1 MFGNKKKKFVEES
14 KLYGGVTA
22 GVDSDTDNAD
32 NIDEH
37 VFDGEISD
45 ETESADKNSSKKAKK
60 EKVKKEKPP
69 KKEKVKKE
77 KVKKE
82 KPPKKE
88 KVKKEKVPK
97 EKKIAKKDDPVRK
110 PRIKKSKKSQNDA
123 DMMNENIMT
132 DDLMMQEG
140 FDTDTSVMQEGY
152 DAYDAD
158 VSVMQEGAKFA
169 DDVATMDTEMEAA
182 TMDISATDDSV
193 TVSAASPKEKKPFK
207 VKLKAFFGKIGS
219 FFKMIGRFFV
229 GLKDKVCNASIFVK
243 DEYSGN
249 VEKDDNLKFPFMI
262 KILIITVVP
271 MILFFVLSL
280 VLTRFYIKDTIEQD
294 REVTLKT
301 AVSAVKS
308 SYDYAYEGDY
318 TIDMMNQ
325 FKKGD
330 TNLSNNQ
337 QILDQLKAETGV
349 VSAIC
354 FRSTRK
360 ITSILDD
367 EGVRIVGTSDDD
379 YIYEHVQTGKPYYA
393 VVVIEGITYDGYYEA
408 LTNSDGSCVGMVFA
422 GLDRTSTDAQ
432 IAKKTGTS
440 ALIFSVIFIV
450 GLVLVPIISL
460 SISTSLKR
468 INNIIRVLS
477 TGDLTVEFNG
487 RDLVRTDEV
496 GSIARSTETLRDSFK
511 EVLGDI
517 ENTVVTVKEAAESVD
532 MMSSQSSRTVE
543 EVGHAVEEIA
553 MGATTQASD
562 TQTASEHVDKM
573 GTLIQNIVKEV
584 DLLTTSSNK
593 MGKAEKKAQAIMEEL
608 ALTTEKTSV
617 AVDEIYKQTEVTNA
631 SAKEISK
638 AVELITEIASQTNL
652 LSLNASIEAARA
664 GEAGRGF
671 AVVASEIQKLADQS
685 NQSAVKIQKII
696 EELSVQSNKTVKFM
710 KEVRTAVTNQENK
723 LGETREIFNE
733 VRDGVQSSLVEIES
747 ISGKSGD
754 LTQRK
759 EHMLDIIEVLSAISE
774 ENAASTEET
783 MASTEELT
791 SMMIEL
797 ASSANKLN
805 EMANTLEGDIK
816 KFKI

>member
-14 KLYGGVTA
+14 NMYGGVTA
-22 GVDSDTDNAD
+22 EMHFDAD
-32 NIDEH
+32 NVDDI
-37 VFDGEISD
+37 GEPVYGEEVPNELESSD
-45 ETESADKNSSKKAKK
+45 NKSSKKAKK

-69 KKEKVKKE
+69 KKEKI
-77 KVKKE
+77 
-82 KPPKKE
+82 
-88 KVKKEKVPK
+88 PK
-97 EKKIAKKDDPVRK
+97 EKKVAQKDDPVRK
-110 PRIKKSKKSQNDA
+110 PRIKKNKKSKNDA
-123 DMMNENIMT
+123 EMMNENIMNENIMT
-132 DDLMMQEG
+132 DDLMMQED
-140 FDTDTSVMQEGY
+140 FDADTSVVREVY
-152 DAYDAD
+152 EADAA
-158 VSVMQEGAKFA
+158 VMQESSKYA
-169 DDVATMDTEMEAA
+169 DDVDAMDADDETMGDVTDVSEMGG
-182 TMDISATDDSV
+182 
-193 TVSAASPKEKKPFK
+193 TVAPTAPKEKKPFK
-207 VKLKAFFGKIGS
+207 VKLKTFFGKIGS

-229 GLKDKVCNASIFVK
+229 GLKDKICNASIFIK
-243 DEYSGN
+243 DEYSGS
-249 VEKDDNLKFPFMI
+249 VEKDENLKFPFI
-262 KILIITVVP
+262 FKILIITVVP
-271 MILFFVLSL
+271 MIMFFVLSL

-318 TIDMMNQ
+318 TIDTMNR
-325 FKKGD
+325 FKKGE
-330 TNLSNNQ
+330 TILSNNQ

-354 FRSTRK
+354 YRSTRK
-360 ITSILDD
+360 ITSILDED
-367 EGVRIVGTSDDD
+367 GARIVGTSDDD
-379 YIYEHVQTGKPYYA
+379 AIYEHVQTGEPYYA
-393 VVVIEGITYDGYYEA
+393 AVVIEGITYDGYYEA
-408 LTNSDGSCVGMVFA
+408 LTNSDGTCVGMVFA
-422 GLDRTSTDAQ
+422 GLDRESTDAQ

-440 ALIFSVIFIV
+440 ALIFSVIFVV

-477 TGDLTVEFNG
+477 TGDLTVEFNS

-496 GSIARSTETLRDSFK
+496 GSIARSTEILRDSFK

-517 ENTVVTVKEAAESVD
+517 ENTVVTVKEAAENVD

-553 MGATTQASD
+553 MGATNQASD
-562 TQTASEHVDKM
+562 TQTAAEHVDKM
-573 GTLIQNIVKEV
+573 GNLIQNIVKEV
-584 DLLTTSSNK
+584 DILTSASNK
-593 MGKAEKKAQAIMEEL
+593 MGKAEVKAQAIMEEL
-608 ALTTEKTSV
+608 SLTTEKTSV

-638 AVELITEIASQTNL
+638 AIELITEIASQTNL

-723 LGETREIFNE
+723 LGETKEIFNE
-733 VRDGVQSSLVEIES
+733 VRVGVKSSLVEIEN
-747 ISGKSGD
+747 ISGKSTD
-754 LTQRK
+754 LSQRK
-759 EHMLDIIEVLSAISE
+759 ERMLDIIEGLSAISE

-791 SMMIEL
+791 SMMLEL

>member
-1 MFGNKKKKFVEES
+1 MFGNKKKFVDES

-22 GVDSDTDNAD
+22 KMDSDSDD
-32 NIDEH
+32 VDRVEDIEEP
-37 VFDGEISD
+37 VFDEEVPD
-45 ETESADKNSSKKAKK
+45 EVESGDKKASKKVKK

-82 KPPKKE
+82 KPPKEEKVKKE
-88 KVKKEKVPK
+88 KVKKEKVKKEKLPK
-97 EKKIAKKDDPVRK
+97 EKKVAKKDDPVRK
-110 PRIKKSKKSQNDA
+110 PRIKRSKKSKNDPE
-123 DMMNENIMT
+123 MMDENIMM

-140 FDTDTSVMQEGY
+140 MEAETSIQGALEYANDAEATDVNTETVITSADVYETDETVENIASDTS
-152 DAYDAD
+152 
-158 VSVMQEGAKFA
+158 
-169 DDVATMDTEMEAA
+169 
-182 TMDISATDDSV
+182 IH
-193 TVSAASPKEKKPFK
+193 KEKKPFK

-219 FFKMIGRFFV
+219 FFV

-243 DEYSGN
+243 DEYGGS
-249 VEKDDNLKFPFMI
+249 VEKDENLKFPFMI

-379 YIYEHVQTGKPYYA
+379 AIYEYVQTGKPYYA

-696 EELSVQSNKTVKFM
+696 EELSIQSNKTVKFM

-723 LGETREIFNE
+723 LSETREIFNE

>member
-1 MFGNKKKKFVEES
+1 MLGKKKRKFVDES

-22 GVDSDTDNAD
+22 GMDSDKERIYSEDDAMGF
-32 NIDEH
+32 E
-37 VFDGEISD
+37 ESLSD
-45 ETESADKNSSKKAKK
+45 EADSENDKSSGKSKK

-69 KKEKVKKE
+69 KKEKAP
-77 KVKKE
+77 KVKKN
-82 KPPKKE
+82 KE
-88 KVKKEKVPK
+88 
-97 EKKIAKKDDPVRK
+97 DNPVRK
-110 PRIKKSKKSQNDA
+110 PWIKKNKKSKNEA
-123 DMMNENIMT
+123 DVMNESVATEELIT
-132 DDLMMQEG
+132 QDG
-140 FDTDTSVMQEGY
+140 FDTDTYAYEHVGETDIDGY
-152 DAYDAD
+152 AVAMETSMDATTDNAMESETNT
-158 VSVMQEGAKFA
+158 VS
-169 DDVATMDTEMEAA
+169 EMEA
-182 TMDISATDDSV
+182 SATK
-193 TVSAASPKEKKPFK
+193 AAPKEKKPFK
-207 VKLKAFFGKIGS
+207 IKSFFGKIG
-219 FFKMIGRFFV
+219 GFFV
-229 GLKDKVCNASIFVK
+229 GIKDKICNASIFIK
-243 DEYSGN
+243 DEHSKD
-249 VEKDDNLKFPFMI
+249 VEKDANLKFPFVI

-280 VLTRFYIKDTIEQD
+280 ILTRFYIKDTIEQD

-318 TIDMMNQ
+318 TIDMTNV
-325 FKKGD
+325 FKKGN
-330 TNLSNNQ
+330 TILSNNQ
-337 QILDQLKAETGV
+337 QILDQLKAETGI

-354 FRSTRK
+354 YRTTRK

-367 EGVRIVGTSDDD
+367 EGVRIVGTSDDEH
-379 YIYEHVQTGKPYYA
+379 IYEQVQKGEPYYS
-393 VVVIEGITYDGYYEA
+393 VVVIEGVTYDGYYEV

-422 GLDRTSTDAQ
+422 GLERASTDAQ

-440 ALIFSVIFIV
+440 ALIFSVIFVV

-460 SISTSLKR
+460 SMSTSLKR

-477 TGDLTVEFNG
+477 TGDLTVEFNDK
-487 RDLVRTDEV
+487 DLVRTDEV

-517 ENTVVTVKEAAESVD
+517 ENTVVTVKEAAENVD

-543 EVGHAVEEIA
+543 EVSHAVEEIA
-553 MGATTQASD
+553 MGATNQATE

-573 GTLIQNIVKEV
+573 GSLIQNIVKEV
-584 DLLTTSSNK
+584 DILTGASNK
-593 MGKAEKKAQAIMEEL
+593 MGKAEAKAQVIMEEL
-608 ALTTEKTSV
+608 SLTTEKTSV

-723 LGETREIFNE
+723 LGETKEIFNE
-733 VRDGVQSSLVEIES
+733 VRDGVKSSLVEIES
-747 ISGKSGD
+747 ISGKSSD
-754 LTQRK
+754 LSQRK
-759 EHMLDIIEVLSAISE
+759 ENMLDIIEVLSAISE